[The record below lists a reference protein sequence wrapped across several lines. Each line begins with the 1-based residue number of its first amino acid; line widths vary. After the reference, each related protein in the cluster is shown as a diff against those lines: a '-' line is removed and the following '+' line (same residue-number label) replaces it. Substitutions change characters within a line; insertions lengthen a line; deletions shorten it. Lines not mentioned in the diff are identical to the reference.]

1 MNRVAPTEPASRRL
15 LDLARRDKAAAEE
28 ALAKLPVEAQVA
40 TVCETR
46 LEDRGRILALL
57 PDVGAVV
64 PYLPPAELCFT
75 VKAIGLADAAW
86 LLEYA
91 TPEQTVAAL
100 DLDAWSGTEL
110 DRVIANEWLQAFA
123 STSQDAQL
131 RALEALDDELIML
144 ALRDRIGVEQ
154 QPDEKED
161 WSPPDSSQT
170 LEGKFYYWALHD
182 KDDLDDITVLLKT
195 LFECSYWHYF
205 RLMLAVCWELTSD
218 SEEWALRWRTGRL
231 EDLGFPTWDDA
242 MQIYRFLGP
251 AQRAAL
257 PPEVRPIEIG
267 AWALPVWIPQL
278 PEVGGPGDRIFRA
291 IGALPDDARRA
302 SFYAFIALSNRVAVA
317 DRMPLGDAASTPNA
331 IAKAAR
337 ITSEGLAHVATEN
350 GLSDTDVLE
359 RASLEHLFRV
369 GANLDPENARP

>member
-1 MNRVAPTEPASRRL
+1 MNRVAPTEPSPRQL

-28 ALAKLPVEAQVA
+28 ALAKLPLEAQVA

-46 LEDRGRILALL
+46 LEERGRLLALL

-110 DRVIANEWLQAFA
+110 DRVAANEWLQAFA
-123 STSQDAQL
+123 RTSQDAQL

-161 WSPPDSSQT
+161 WSPPDGSQT

-195 LFECSYWHYF
+195 LFERSYWAYF
-205 RLMLAVCWELTSD
+205 RLMLAVRWELTSD

-251 AQRAAL
+251 AQRKAL

-267 AWALPVWIPQL
+267 AWQLPVWIPQL

-302 SFYAFIALSNRVAVA
+302 SFYAFIALANRVAVA

-337 ITSEGLAHVATEN
+337 IASDGLAHVATEN
-350 GLSDTDVLE
+350 GLSDTEVLGL
-359 RASLEHLFRV
+359 ASLEHLFRV

>member
-1 MNRVAPTEPASRRL
+1 MEPASRRL
-15 LDLARRDKAAAEE
+15 LDLARRDKAAAED

-40 TVCETR
+40 TVCETP
-46 LEDRGRILALL
+46 LEERGRILALL
-57 PDVGAVV
+57 PDAGAVV
-64 PYLPPAELCFT
+64 PYLPPAELTFT

-100 DLDAWSGTEL
+100 DLDAWTGTEL
-110 DRVIANEWLQAFA
+110 DRATANEWLQAFA
-123 STSQDAQL
+123 RTSQDAQL
-131 RALEALDDELIML
+131 RALESLDDELIML
-144 ALRDRIGVEQ
+144 TLRDRIGVEQ

-182 KDDLDDITVLLKT
+182 KDDLDDITTLLKT
-195 LFECSYWHYF
+195 LFERSYWHYF
-205 RLMLAVCWELTSD
+205 RLMLAVRWELTSD

-251 AQRAAL
+251 EQRTAL

-267 AWALPVWIPQL
+267 AWQLPVWIPQL
-278 PEVGGPGDRIFRA
+278 PEVGGPGDRVFHA

-302 SFYAFIALSNRVAVA
+302 SFYAFIALANRVAVA
-317 DRMPLGDAASTPNA
+317 DRMPLGDAEATPKA

-337 ITSEGLAHVATEN
+337 ITSAGLAHVASEN
-350 GLSDTDVLE
+350 GLSDTEVLE